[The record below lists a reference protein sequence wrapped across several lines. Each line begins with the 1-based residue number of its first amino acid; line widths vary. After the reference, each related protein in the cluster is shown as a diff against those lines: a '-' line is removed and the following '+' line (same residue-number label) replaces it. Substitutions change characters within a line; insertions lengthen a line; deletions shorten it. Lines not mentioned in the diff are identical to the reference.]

1 MSTEA
6 PIISRHLR
14 LRKQVL
20 EPSASDAGVTFEG
33 LIDALLVLYEE
44 CSQDK
49 VKSKNDLVAAFLAK
63 FQSTVHSYQKLR
75 VNIGDFQVKRVI
87 GRGNFGDVKLAKEKG
102 SGAVYAL
109 KVMKKVG
116 DNTSAFFSEERDI
129 MARNKS
135 PWLTKLDYAFQD
147 SNFLYLAMEYH
158 CGGDL
163 LSLMDRHDNVM
174 EEESVRFYTAEVA
187 LGIHDLHKMGFVHRD
202 IKPENILIDRT
213 GHVKLADFGNAAK
226 LSASGTVS
234 KVMPVG
240 TPDYIA
246 PEVLQCLQGGHCKS
260 DSHGAQCDYWS
271 LGVLAFEMFYGKT
284 PFTDMDGSVINT
296 YSNIMMHT
304 NKLSFPADRDAPKDL
319 KSLIEN
325 LLQPAD
331 KRLGHSRLV
340 RHPFFSPLDWSN
352 MLNTPPPFVPQ
363 VHGQEDDSH
372 FDMIDDEPTPPD
384 IASLKPKKEFKNL
397 PFIGFTFT
405 SAKETIKSLEKGENN
420 SLEAELKRKVDEL
433 EKMKLKNFQLQQQ
446 ALNHT
451 RVTETSVR
459 DFEQVEKLSTQ
470 LSIAEQD
477 NAELKSTIANIERIL
492 DIERQDRAATEQKTL
507 HLLTDVRKKWARAEE
522 ERMEVVKSELAEE
535 REKSNDFESKYRESQ
550 GELRK
555 CQSELEAVVGVK
567 NQLKTK
573 LKDYKQRLE
582 NVAALE
588 EKRTKKIATLESDKA
603 ALNSTL
609 QQVKTE
615 LDESRS
621 LDGKV
626 DALQLIIEQRDQI
639 VKEKDAEI
647 KIKSTEIESF
657 TVEQKKSKK
666 LIRDLE
672 DQVKA
677 KVKECEKLQTE
688 LEVAKNETI
697 VETDSQLCVQA
708 QLKSEIKDILAENAE
723 LKGKFKEV
731 EDKLKESK
739 SSSKTIIDENKK
751 LKEKLETNKK
761 DFEKEAKDQE
771 SMYKEKMSGLE
782 KVFETLQNRIDELQA
797 KRKADTDLEINKEIK
812 DLEAKLD
819 TLEKEK
825 VQALKDKNNLE
836 SDLEKSKKEVSK
848 IKLEKSELEC
858 ELQSVKEKKNEL
870 GDDSE
875 KFVKLKKENESLVQ
889 ELKEVK
895 LDLRMEKREVEKKSS
910 LVTYIREKEA
920 TSKGKIEELEK
931 VSSTQEKELQS
942 LKLSLETALVDA
954 EKLTSAEEKIQKHL
968 TDIRKIKDEKNEM
981 TIEIRKLK
989 TDASAFEDRVGRLNK
1004 RIEQL
1009 ETEREGFDSLK
1020 INNDAL
1026 TEVSAELERQVMD
1039 FERINEKLEI
1049 KIQSLESDKREFQAN
1064 LDKEKEETRKAKVA
1078 VNEEKSKKIHVESKI
1093 KELKQRID
1101 ETEKDLEEEK
1111 KSREK
1116 HVGEYKSLCKK
1127 LSDTL
1132 EELTKDNATK
1142 DQFGK
1147 LNERAKTILE
1157 VENVQLKEE
1166 LAEKTTQL
1174 YSHKES
1180 NFKLSQGIEEA
1191 IEKISA
1197 KNIQVDELQMKM
1209 ESEARMAKEKFLR
1222 HEATQAQQTKLI
1234 DFLQTKVNQLE
1245 GRKKTFADKVFGNKE
1260 NRPTGNSVPIAYG
1273 DLEGLLERE
1282 KSKNKKLSVQLDRAR
1297 AEVVALKTTTAEPTT
1312 PLLKSMLNT
1321 LDGSTGTHSHNIPH
1335 RLVVGTIKKSVKCP
1349 VCMETIGF
1357 MSTALTCKDCGLWV
1371 HQSCSTSLPNTCGLS
1386 SQLAALHMDSTPTP
1400 TSSIITRPLPPAPTN
1415 SGVCKEGKIQTLLSG
1430 QWTETYLVLN
1440 TNGTLDMYN
1449 TSDVNQSNKR
1459 DQLGLTLPHCRV
1471 SLQSSVSYGEVFYM
1485 NSTDRPYTFKLS
1497 VHAMGKQEKA
1507 MYFMCQNFATK
1518 VDWVNQLEEVIKSS
1532 PANLVPVEGIEPP
1545 VSRQVVCS
1553 LPPPEEVLAVVR
1565 LEEAMVVGTTQ
1576 GLATVTD
1583 GVVVKCETIDTPVH
1597 MIQHIKSLNLLVLA
1611 TGGDGL
1617 PSQLVTVETRP
1628 VLSRSGPL
1636 HVDSLP
1642 EVTKCHIFSCMETT
1656 QGKVYLCAA
1665 NDHLVTIMEWSH
1677 KRGHFVLRNKFST
1690 DQHTRT
1696 IHFTDHSVLVGTSK
1710 FYEIDLKNFSAE
1722 EFLDLSHP
1730 GIQKVVNSSEF
1741 QGGQPHCVLDIISTQ
1756 SDEREYALAFTRH
1769 ILFVDSFGQEIQP
1782 PLVFEKL
1789 PIEHRLLGRILVT
1802 TFCDG
1807 IQFLNLDAQRK
1818 PADIILPCSSPHL
1831 VNNELVEKDLLYT
1844 CQDTASNNL
1853 MIVNMGDMELCFT

>member
-1 MSTEA
+1 MSSEA
-6 PIISRHLR
+6 PIISRYLR

-20 EPSASDAGVTFEG
+20 EPTDTGVTFEG

-49 VKSKNDLVAAFLAK
+49 LKSKNELVASFLAK
-63 FQSTVHSYQKLR
+63 FQSVVHSYHKLR
-75 VNIGDFQVKRVI
+75 VNIGDFHVKRVI

-116 DNTSAFFSEERDI
+116 DNSSAFFSEERDI
-129 MARNKS
+129 MARNNS

-174 EEESVRFYTAEVA
+174 EEDSIRFYTAEVA

-271 LGVLAFEMFYGKT
+271 LGVLAFEMFFGKT

-304 NKLSFPADRDAPKDL
+304 NKVKFPQDREASKDL
-319 KSLIEN
+319 KSLIES
-325 LLQPAD
+325 LLQPAE
-331 KRLGHSRLV
+331 KRLGHSLLV
-340 RHPFFSPLDWSN
+340 RHPFFSPLDWAN
-352 MLNTPPPFVPQ
+352 MLNSPPPYVPQ
-363 VHGQEDDSH
+363 VRGLEDDSH
-372 FDMIDDEPTPPD
+372 FDIIDEDPPPPD
-384 IASLKPKKEFKNL
+384 IASLKAKKDFKNL
-397 PFIGFTFT
+397 PFVGFTFT
-405 SAKETIKSLEKGENN
+405 ADKESVKSLEKGESN
-420 SLEAELKRKVDEL
+420 SLEAELKQKVAEL
-433 EKMKLKNFQLQQQ
+433 EKIKLKNFQLQQQ

-459 DFEQVEKLSTQ
+459 DFEQVEKLTTQ
-470 LSIAEQD
+470 ISIAEQD
-477 NAELKSTIANIERIL
+477 NAQLKSTIANIERIL
-492 DIERQDRAATEQKTL
+492 EIERQDRAATEQKTL
-507 HLLTDVRKKWARAEE
+507 HLLEDVRKKWARAEE

-535 REKSNDFESKYRESQ
+535 KEKSKDYESKYRESQ

-555 CQSELEAVVGVK
+555 HKSELEAVIGVK

-588 EKRTKKIATLESDKA
+588 EKRSKKIATLESDNA
-603 ALNSTL
+603 QLNNSL

-615 LDESRS
+615 LDVSRS
-621 LDGKV
+621 VDGKV

-647 KIKSTEIESF
+647 KIKTTEIQSF
-657 TVEQKKSKK
+657 TEDQKKSKK
-666 LIRDLE
+666 TIKDLE
-672 DQVKA
+672 EQLKA
-677 KVKECEKLQTE
+677 KSKECEKLQTE
-688 LEVAKNETI
+688 LEVAKNETL
-697 VETDSQLCVQA
+697 VETDSQLGVQA
-708 QLKSEIKDILAENAE
+708 QLKSEIKEILAENAE
-723 LKGKFKEV
+723 IKSKLKSSEKHVKESITMTQTLT
-731 EDKLKESK
+731 EDNEKLKDKLKATE
-739 SSSKTIIDENKK
+739 
-751 LKEKLETNKK
+751 K
-761 DFEKEAKDQE
+761 DFKKEVKEQE
-771 SMYKEKMSGLE
+771 NMYKEKMSGLE
-782 KVFETLQNRIDELQA
+782 KIFETLNQKIEELQA
-797 KRKADTDLEINKEIK
+797 KRKADTDRVESNEVKKLES
-812 DLEAKLD
+812 KLGKV
-819 TLEKEK
+819 ENEK
-825 VQALKDKNNLE
+825 VQALKEKADLTG
-836 SDLEKSKKEVSK
+836 DLEMKKREVT
-848 IKLEKSELEC
+848 KLISEKTAVESELKA
-858 ELQSVKEKKNEL
+858 LRDKKPENAV
-870 GDDSE
+870 DSE
-875 KFVKLKKENESLVQ
+875 YLVELKGENEKLLQ
-889 ELKEVK
+889 EIKEVK
-895 LDLRMEKREVEKKSS
+895 LDLRIEKRELEKKAS

-920 TSKGKIEELEK
+920 KNKEKIEELEK
-931 VSSTQEKELQS
+931 EKSLQEKEVND
-942 LKLSLETALVDA
+942 LKSSLESAAVDA
-954 EKLTSAEEKIQKHL
+954 EKLISAEEKLQKHI
-968 TDIRKIKDEKNEM
+968 TEIRKMKDEKSGM
-981 TIEIRKLK
+981 MIEIRKLK
-989 TDASAFEDRVGRLNK
+989 TDASTVDDRVESFKK
-1004 RIEQL
+1004 RIKQL
-1009 ETEREGFDSLK
+1009 EAEREGFNSLK
-1020 INNDAL
+1020 LNNEAL
-1026 TEVSAELERQVMD
+1026 TEVSAELERQVID
-1039 FERINEKLEI
+1039 FERINEKLES
-1049 KIQSLESDKREFQAN
+1049 KIQNLESEKREFQAKM
-1064 LDKEKEETRKAKVA
+1064 DKEKEETRKAKVA
-1078 VNEEKSKKIHVESKI
+1078 VNEEKSKKILIESKM
-1093 KELKQRID
+1093 KELKQNAD
-1101 ETEKDLEEEK
+1101 EAEKDLEKEK
-1111 KSREK
+1111 VSHEK
-1116 HVGEYKSLCKK
+1116 HVGEYKALCKK

-1147 LNERAKTILE
+1147 LNERAKSILE

-1166 LAEKTTQL
+1166 LAEKNTQL

-1197 KNIQVDELQMKM
+1197 KNQQVEELQIKI
-1209 ESEARMAKEKFLR
+1209 ESEARLATEKFLR

-1234 DFLQTKVNQLE
+1234 DFLQTKVNNLE
-1245 GRKKTFADKVFGNKE
+1245 GRKKTFADKMFGNKE
-1260 NRPTGNSVPIAYG
+1260 NRPVGNSVPMAYG

-1282 KSKNKKLSVQLDRAR
+1282 KSRNKKLSAQLDRAR
-1297 AEVVALKTTTAEPTT
+1297 AEVVALKTTSTEHTT

-1321 LDGSTGTHSHNIPH
+1321 LDGSTGTQSHNIPH
-1335 RLVVGTIKKSVKCP
+1335 RLVLATNKKSVKCP
-1349 VCMETIGF
+1349 VCLDTVGF

-1371 HQSCSTSLPNTCGLS
+1371 HQSCSSSLPNTCGLS
-1386 SQLAALHMDSTPTP
+1386 SQLAALKGDSTP
-1400 TSSIITRPLPPAPTN
+1400 SITTRPLPPPPSN
-1415 SGVCKEGKIQTLLSG
+1415 KGSCKEGKIQTLISG

-1440 TNGTLDMYN
+1440 HNGTLDLYN
-1449 TSDVNQSNKR
+1449 SSDLNQTNKR

-1471 SLQSSVSYGEVFYM
+1471 SLQSSVSYGEVFYL
-1485 NSTDRPYTFKLS
+1485 NTTDRPYTFKLS
-1497 VHAMGKQEKA
+1497 IHAMGKQEKA
-1507 MYFMCQNFATK
+1507 MYFLCQSFAAK
-1518 VDWVNQLEEVIKSS
+1518 VDWVNQLDEVIKSS
-1532 PANLVPVEGIEPP
+1532 PANLAPVDNVEPS
-1545 VSRQVVCS
+1545 VSKQVVCS

-1565 LEEAMVVGTTQ
+1565 LDDDVVVGTTQ
-1576 GLATVTD
+1576 GLAVVRE
-1583 GVVVKCETIDTPVH
+1583 GMVVKCEGIDTPVH
-1597 MIQHIKSLNLLVLA
+1597 MMRHIKSLNLLVVA

-1617 PSQLVTVETRP
+1617 PSQLVTVDTRP
-1628 VLSRSGPL
+1628 VLSGSGPL
-1636 HVDSLP
+1636 QPDSLP
-1642 EVTKCHIFSCMETT
+1642 EVTQCHIFSSMETT

-1690 DQHTRT
+1690 DQHTRA

-1730 GIQKVVNSSEF
+1730 GIQKAVNSTEF
-1741 QGGQPHCVLDIISTQ
+1741 QGSLPHCVLDMSSSQ
-1756 SDEREYALAFTRH
+1756 AVEREYALAFTRH
-1769 ILFVDSFGQEIQP
+1769 ILFVDSFGQEIRP

-1789 PIEHRLLGRILVT
+1789 PVEQRLLGRILVT

-1807 IQFLNLDAQRK
+1807 VQFMNLDTKIVSAE
-1818 PADIILPCSSPHL
+1818 ILLPCSSPHL
-1831 VNNELVEKDLLYT
+1831 VNKDNDEKDLLYT

-1853 MIVNMGDMELCFT
+1853 MMINMEDMELNFK